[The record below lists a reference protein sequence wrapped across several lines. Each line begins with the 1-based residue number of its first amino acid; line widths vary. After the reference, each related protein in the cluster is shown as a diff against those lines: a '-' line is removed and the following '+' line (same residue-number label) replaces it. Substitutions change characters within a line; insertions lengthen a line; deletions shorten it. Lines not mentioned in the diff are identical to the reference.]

1 MTPLHVLLCSSVGY
15 DVGVCQCMVEKY
27 PSAMLIEDRWGEV
40 PLAYALFGEA
50 PMKIIRF
57 LLETHMQRWQ
67 AMCLLILVV

>member
-1 MTPLHVLLCSSVGY
+1 
-15 DVGVCQCMVEKY
+15 
-27 PSAMLIEDRWGEV
+27 MLIEDRWGEV